1 MSFCLFF
8 PKKSQRPLL
17 LFLKLLAFSEHQLI
31 FDVPPLP
38 LGCLF
43 GGVLLFGDD
52 AAQLVLQW
60 LSVVQVFDFVDPDKP
75 VLRGKGLL
83 QVLELDVLVADLHV
97 SCPVEA
103 RRRPEVQLE

>member
-1 MSFCLFF
+1 METKGQCRK
-8 PKKSQRPLL
+8 PE
-17 LFLKLLAFSEHQLI
+17 EHANQS
-31 FDVPPLP
+31 DQ
-38 LGCLF
+38 CWRYLF